1 VSNASADKFTE
12 LQDVLRTLLG
22 PDGCPWDRAQSPA
35 SLCDYIVEEAHEL
48 AQAIRRGS
56 SADVAE
62 ELGDVFFLLT
72 FVAFLYERQDVF
84 STADVF
90 ERSKL
95 KMIRRHPHVFSDAV
109 FASVE
114 EQLAA
119 WEAIKKNEHAAAGK
133 TAGLF
138 GGLPASL
145 PSLIKAY
152 RIHSRAAGAGF
163 TWSDDTDV
171 EQQVE
176 AEWLE
181 LLDSFASQ
189 DKSAQ
194 EHELGDLLFTLAE
207 LGRRKGIKA
216 DAALDAAAARF
227 LDRFAFME
235 EKTRLQDRD
244 FASLDMEEKNAL
256 WEEAKRGERAVADRT
271 GVTIHKGISG
281 ENRGTD
287 HAGENRDTDHAGE
300 NRGTDHAGEER
311 DAARRAG
318 EGPNAFRSGGGCG
331 DNREAPQ

>member
-22 PDGCPWDRAQSPA
+22 PDGCPWDRAQTPA
-35 SLCDYIVEEAHEL
+35 SLCDYVVEEAHEL
-48 AQAIRRGS
+48 ARAVRCGS
-56 SADVAE
+56 SADAAE

-72 FVAFLYERQDVF
+72 FIALLYERQGAF
-84 STADVF
+84 NTADVF
-90 ERSKL
+90 ERSRL

-119 WEAIKKNEHAAAGK
+119 WEAIKKSEQAAAGK
-133 TAGLF
+133 PAGLF

-163 TWSDDTDV
+163 TWNSDSDV
-171 EQQVE
+171 EQQAE

-181 LLDSFASQ
+181 LLDAFASQ

-194 EHELGDLLFTLAE
+194 EHELGDLLFTLVE

-216 DAALDAAAARF
+216 GAALDAAAARF
-227 LDRFAFME
+227 LGRFAFME
-235 EKTRLQDRD
+235 EQARQQGRD
-244 FASLDMEEKNAL
+244 FASLDMEEKNTL
-256 WEEAKRGERAVADRT
+256 WEQAKREEYKATPRDREENNTGRARVECNTDGAEDKRDVDR
-271 GVTIHKGISG
+271 
-281 ENRGTD
+281 
-287 HAGENRDTDHAGE
+287 
-300 NRGTDHAGEER
+300 AGEER
-311 DAARRAG
+311 DPALRTGERRDALRNGAGRGDDREAAR
-318 EGPNAFRSGGGCG
+318 
-331 DNREAPQ
+331 

>member
-1 VSNASADKFTE
+1 VSNPSAEKFTE

-22 PDGCPWDRAQSPA
+22 PDGCPWDRAQNPA
-35 SLCDYIVEEAHEL
+35 SLCDYVVEEAHEL
-48 AQAIRRGS
+48 ARAIRHGN
-56 SADVAE
+56 SADAAD

-72 FVAFLYERQDVF
+72 FIALLYEQQGAF

-90 ERSKL
+90 ERSRL

-119 WEAIKKNEHAAAGK
+119 WEAIKKREQSAAGK

-163 TWSDDTDV
+163 TWSDDADV

-181 LLDSFASQ
+181 LLDAFASQ
-189 DKSAQ
+189 DKGSR
-194 EHELGDLLFTLAE
+194 EHELGDLLFTLVE

-227 LDRFAFME
+227 LARFAFME
-235 EKTRLQDRD
+235 EQARQQGRD
-244 FASLDMEEKNAL
+244 FAALDMEEKNAL
-256 WEEAKRGERAVADRT
+256 WDEAKRRENTAASQADEEYNADRT
-271 GVTIHKGISG
+271 G
-281 ENRGTD
+281 
-287 HAGENRDTDHAGE
+287 
-300 NRGTDHAGEER
+300 EER
-311 DAARRAG
+311 NVAPRAG
-318 EGPNAFRSGGGCG
+318 NERNADRAGDMSGATG
-331 DNREAPQ
+331 DTGQ